1 VCVTDGPITLTAA
14 TAGGTWSGTGVSATG
29 VFNPATAGV
38 GLETVTYTLACGS
51 ESIAINV
58 NACANLTVCQE
69 TNGQLT
75 VSGGSPTYTWSQG
88 TTTTTTTTPAN
99 AAECIACG
107 GTPQYIPIF
116 NIYQG
121 CTPTQCTNTTTT
133 WTVIGTGATQT
144 ITAYPVQIT
153 DANGTVL
160 VLTSA
165 AGIQPCNTNPCP
177 TINVSS
183 TTTPVSCFA
192 GTNGAAT
199 ATATGGAANYTYTWT
214 PGGLTGPTQNAL
226 SAGTYTVNVTDANN
240 CPGSTTVTIT
250 QPTAALSV
258 SVAATPTNCGANT
271 GTAAATATGGTAAY
285 SYAWTPNAG
294 SGGTISNLAAGN
306 YSVVVSDANGCTATG
321 NATVNTNNGPSISVT
336 NSSNVTCFGANNGS
350 ATVAATGG
358 TGTLTYAWTPGGLT
372 GPTQNAL
379 APNTYT
385 VTVTDG
391 GGCTNT
397 TTVNITGPTAIAVT
411 TSNITPAN
419 CGVSN
424 GSATIA
430 VTGGTGT
437 YTYNWLPTGGSGL
450 TASNIA
456 AGVYTVNVQDQNGCT
471 ASANVV
477 VTNVGGPTVS
487 ISNTTNVSCFG
498 GNNGSATVTATGGTT
513 PYTYAWTPSGGSGAT
528 ATGLSA
534 GTYTVAVTD
543 ATGCVSSATAN
554 ITAPNAIVITETIT
568 NDNCAN
574 PGSGQIST
582 VASNGTAPYSYS
594 WSNSAS
600 GTTNSNLVG
609 NTSYTV
615 TVTDANGCSATE
627 TYPLGLLGNLN
638 VVASGT
644 PTSILQ
650 GETVQLSA
658 TGATTYTWTPTTNLS
673 CVSCATPIATPNT
686 TTTYIVAGTDPS
698 GCTGVDTVT
707 IFVQTVC
714 GDLYIPT
721 AFSPNGS
728 GPSANNTLCIYGN
741 CIAQLNY
748 AVYDRWGEKV
758 FETTEVDQQ
767 CWDGTFRG
775 KELNSGIYAYKIRV
789 TLSDGTYVEESGN
802 LTLLR

>member
-1 VCVTDGPITLTAA
+1 
-14 TAGGTWSGTGVSATG
+14 
-29 VFNPATAGV
+29 
-38 GLETVTYTLACGS
+38 
-51 ESIAINV
+51 
-58 NACANLTVCQE
+58 
-69 TNGQLT
+69 
-75 VSGGSPTYTWSQG
+75 
-88 TTTTTTTTPAN
+88 
-99 AAECIACG
+99 
-107 GTPQYIPIF
+107 
-116 NIYQG
+116 
-121 CTPTQCTNTTTT
+121 
-133 WTVIGTGATQT
+133 
-144 ITAYPVQIT
+144 
-153 DANGTVL
+153 
-160 VLTSA
+160 
-165 AGIQPCNTNPCP
+165 
-177 TINVSS
+177 
-183 TTTPVSCFA
+183 
-192 GTNGAAT
+192 
-199 ATATGGAANYTYTWT
+199 
-214 PGGLTGPTQNAL
+214 
-226 SAGTYTVNVTDANN
+226 VNVTDANN

-250 QPTAALSV
+250 QPSAALNV
-258 SVAATPTNCGANT
+258 SVAASPTNCGANT
-271 GTAAATATGGTAAY
+271 GSVTATTTGGTAAY
-285 SYAWTPNAG
+285 VYAWTPNAG
-294 SGGTISNLAAGN
+294 SSGTISNLASGT
-306 YSVVVSDANGCTATG
+306 YSVVVTDANGCTATG

-336 NSSNVTCFGANNGS
+336 NSSNVTCFGASNGS
-350 ATVAATGG
+350 ATVSATGG
-358 TGTLTYAWTPGGLT
+358 TGTLTYSWSPGGLT
-372 GPTQNAL
+372 GATQNAL

-391 GGCTNT
+391 GGCTNS
-397 TTVNITGPTAIAVT
+397 TTVNITSPTAISVT
-411 TSNITPAN
+411 TSNVTPAN

-424 GSATIA
+424 GAATIA

-450 TASNIA
+450 TANSIP

-498 GNNGSATVTATGGTT
+498 GNNGSATVTAIGGTT

-534 GTYTVAVTD
+534 GTYVAAVTD
-543 ATGCVSSATAN
+543 ASGCISSATAT
-554 ITAPNAIVITETIT
+554 ITAPTAIVITETIT
-568 NDNCAN
+568 NDDCAN
-574 PGSGQIST
+574 LGSGQISA
-582 VASNGTAPYSYS
+582 VASNGTAPYTYT
-594 WSNSAS
+594 WSNSTS
-600 GTTNSNLVG
+600 GATISNLAG

-615 TVTDANGCSATE
+615 TVTDANGCAETE

-673 CVSCATPIATPNT
+673 CVNCPTPIATPNT

-714 GDLYIPT
+714 GDLFIPT

-741 CIAQLNY
+741 CIAELNY
-748 AVYDRWGEKV
+748 AVYNRWGEKV
-758 FETTEVDQQ
+758 FETTEVEQQ

-789 TLSDGTYVEESGN
+789 TLFDGTYVEESGN

>member
-1 VCVTDGPITLTAA
+1 
-14 TAGGTWSGTGVSATG
+14 
-29 VFNPATAGV
+29 
-38 GLETVTYTLACGS
+38 
-51 ESIAINV
+51 
-58 NACANLTVCQE
+58 
-69 TNGQLT
+69 
-75 VSGGSPTYTWSQG
+75 
-88 TTTTTTTTPAN
+88 
-99 AAECIACG
+99 
-107 GTPQYIPIF
+107 
-116 NIYQG
+116 
-121 CTPTQCTNTTTT
+121 
-133 WTVIGTGATQT
+133 
-144 ITAYPVQIT
+144 
-153 DANGTVL
+153 
-160 VLTSA
+160 
-165 AGIQPCNTNPCP
+165 
-177 TINVSS
+177 VSS

-199 ATATGGAANYTYTWT
+199 ATAAGGAANYTYTWS
-214 PGGLTGPTQNAL
+214 PGGLTGSTQNNL
-226 SAGTYTVNVTDANN
+226 TAGTYTVNVTDANN
-240 CPGSTTVTIT
+240 CPGSTTLTVT

-258 SVAATPTNCGANT
+258 SLAATPTNCGANT
-271 GTAAATATGGTAAY
+271 GTVTASATGGTTAY
-285 SYAWTPNAG
+285 TYAWTPNAG
-294 SGGTISNLAAGN
+294 SGATISNLAAGS
-306 YSVVVSDANGCTATG
+306 YSVVVTDANGCTANG
-321 NATVNTNNGPSISVT
+321 NATVNTNNGPSISLV

-350 ATVAATGG
+350 ATVSATGG
-358 TGTLTYAWTPGGLT
+358 TGTLTYAWSPGGLT
-372 GPTQNAL
+372 GATQNAL

-391 GGCTNT
+391 GGCSNS
-397 TTVNITGPTAIAVT
+397 TTVNITSPTAIAIT

-424 GSATIA
+424 GTATIA

-450 TASNIA
+450 TASNIP

-487 ISNTTNVSCFG
+487 ISNSTNVSCFG

-543 ATGCVSSATAN
+543 ASGCVSSATAN

-582 VASNGTAPYSYS
+582 VASNGTAPYTYS

-600 GTTNSNLVG
+600 GASISNLAG

-615 TVTDANGCSATE
+615 TITDANGCSATE

-650 GETVQLSA
+650 GETVQLTA

-673 CVSCATPIATPNT
+673 CVACASPIATPNI
-686 TTTYIVAGTDPS
+686 TTTYIVTGTDPS
-698 GCTGVDTVT
+698 GCTGVDTIT
-707 IFVQTVC
+707 IFVQTIC

-728 GPSANNTLCIYGN
+728 GPSANNSLCIYGN
-741 CIAQLNY
+741 CITSLNY

-789 TLSDGTYVEESGN
+789 TLTDGTYVEESGN